1 MLVLK
6 NFYVTHDALMSQRN
20 ADNRTEIPCEI
31 TGAAFLLSS
40 RKEVKSRQPDVEQ
53 KKTEIRIE
61 SSIQEQV
68 IPVNNMQVALG
79 NFVRMTFF
87 MEMHEFGK
95 LS

>member
-1 MLVLK
+1 VLVLK

-53 KKTEIRIE
+53 KKNRNKNRKLNTGT
-61 SSIQEQV
+61 SYTSEQH
-68 IPVNNMQVALG
+68 AG
-79 NFVRMTFF
+79 GSWKFC
-87 MEMHEFGK
+87 
-95 LS
+95 